1 MKYLDFNKLIGI
13 NLKEYYESI
22 MQLIYKCKVYSIT
35 NIFPIH
41 NTNLKYIIK
50 EYERLNYELNVLKE
64 KYKNASMKAEK
75 LRLDDELYDK
85 KIELKELITKL
96 KVGE

>member
-1 MKYLDFNKLIGI
+1 
-13 NLKEYYESI
+13 
-22 MQLIYKCKVYSIT
+22 
-35 NIFPIH
+35 
-41 NTNLKYIIK
+41 
-50 EYERLNYELNVLKE
+50 
-64 KYKNASMKAEK
+64 MKAEK